1 MKHFI
6 TQIHRDFRLVIK
18 HFNFEV
24 HFVPLSPFEKKIILA
39 RLSSQDV
46 GANTDLA
53 WAFRF

>member
-53 WAFRF
+53 